1 MKSILKLFL
10 FMGII
15 LVSKYTKENEIA
27 TASATTKTGKVESSF
42 INLKQQA
49 NVLDEQ
55 KEKEIEAAADVVY

>member
-15 LVSKYTKENEIA
+15 LVSKFTKENEIA
-27 TASATTKTGKVESSF
+27 TANATAKTGKVESSF

-55 KEKEIEAAADVVY
+55 KEKEIEAADVVY